1 VRRLDYNDTW
11 LAAEWGHRSDNL
23 GAILALADYQSCSR
37 LALGEASR
45 TMRDVIIPLLKE
57 KFERYLRGRIS
68 QKNSD
73 RILGICADQSSF
85 EAASVDEVMS
95 LMRV

>member
-1 VRRLDYNDTW
+1 
-11 LAAEWGHRSDNL
+11 
-23 GAILALADYQSCSR
+23 
-37 LALGEASR
+37 
-45 TMRDVIIPLLKE
+45 MRDVIVPLLKE

-73 RILGICADQSSF
+73 RILEICGDQSSF